1 MSDTTIRFKADFSDV
16 RQAMAELNRLLKIE
30 RTEFQ
35 VATSAMKNWGA
46 SSDGLVAKTK
56 QLNNELLLQRE
67 ALARAKKAYEKEAEK
82 TGDDRDEK
90 KLQQYEAAINKITAG
105 IKKNEAY
112 LGKYTAELDRL
123 NALYQKS
130 GADAKSF
137 DNNLENLSDD
147 IKKQEDTVKR
157 LALEYSNSVKNTG
170 EFSEQSKRLGAAL
183 KDEQNTLKEMQASMK
198 AVSDATKVADSSA
211 KEYDSQVDKLADDI
225 KRQEQVV
232 RELALEYNKA
242 SQASGKHSREAK
254 ALESTLEKEK
264 GTLAGMRS
272 QMNAVNSAT
281 KQTDDSTKK
290 LTASTKRMGD
300 GFTVVKGIITS
311 FVSQGL
317 RRAITAC
324 KDLAKEAVTAG
335 AGFEEQ
341 MSRVKAISGASS
353 EDMEKLADKAKEVSS
368 NSKFNATEAGQALE
382 YMAMA
387 GWKTNDMLNGLN
399 SVMELAA
406 ISGNDLAEVSDIVT
420 DDLTALGY
428 KSTDAEKFADV
439 LAAIATNSNTDVEKI
454 GQTFKNV
461 GTVAGSLGYSIEDL
475 GFALGTM
482 ANSAIK
488 SGKAGTDLRS
498 ILTRLS
504 NNTGATKNKLGALD
518 VLTKNLG
525 VSFYDTSGKVRPLSK
540 VLAEARKS
548 WKGLSDEQKISYATT
563 IAGQRGMGAWL
574 AMMKASPKDVNKLT
588 QAIKNSSGAADKMSK
603 TMLDNVSGNFTKLKN
618 QVHTIFINMFEK
630 LAPVLIEAM
639 NKVKNYLDH
648 IDLNKLGD
656 AVANIAKGAIE
667 FVGWLIEKLPT
678 LLSILKTIAITMG
691 AMWAGHKVTDMLGG
705 VATKLAEIGK
715 TGLSAISPISAL
727 SGAITA
733 VTTAIGG
740 AVAWAEWNAGV
751 QDAARKVDALNEAQ
765 EKAYNESKDHIKAI
779 EDRHKAQNEAIG
791 GMKGEMGYVEQLKK
805 EYNSYI
811 DKNGEIKK
819 AYKKRADVILN
830 EIAKAMGVERDEI
843 DKTLNKNK
851 KLGKSYELLAA
862 KRKLSMLQETYSEET
877 QDAIK
882 NNSKNAKDYADA
894 KAAYDRAKE
903 FTDKLRDIKKQ
914 YDEALAAGDH
924 DLAKKLHDDFNSYI
938 DSSEEFG
945 AAFKEKMQAL
955 GEVGKDMFGGA
966 FSEGFSWDESFNM
979 AMLDL
984 ESKTL
989 TTAENCRVAWETT
1002 SGAIKRDEDIQA
1014 GMASGDLERM
1024 NQLYT
1029 GYTTGVIDAS
1039 SSTKEEL
1046 EGIFNTAMQAYENM
1060 AKTYE
1065 NSGRKG
1071 YDALSQQI
1079 EAVKIAA
1086 QNAGKVLDDAQLKN
1100 MVIAKAKALGTL
1112 IPKEII
1118 DAMGKAGVDSSAAE
1132 NALKQ
1137 YVDFDDLVRQAELS
1151 GIKVSDEL
1159 VKGVSQSPSKLAPA
1173 MAQIKARLDLKGV
1186 ISDLQTKSPKIASAI
1201 ASGIESGKGK
1211 ITTVCKE
1218 LQKKIKLD
1226 PKLSESQKAEAIK
1239 QVQSIASAYSKD
1251 KSTNKAVKKLQGD
1264 AKKEVTA
1271 GTKKQAEEAGKAPS
1285 KMGASIEKNKGKV
1298 SSATK
1303 TVAKAG
1309 ENAFKMDT
1317 NKMGYNTSSGVANGI
1332 LNNSG
1337 LVTNAMQIL
1346 AQRADAAYNGF
1357 MKIES
1362 PSRLMAERGMYTVL
1376 GLVNGIKA
1384 NTVKAVKAMTE
1395 MTKASL
1401 GAVDKEADMHSPS
1414 KKMKKKGENLM
1425 KGLALGIISGSS
1437 TVTAVMTNSVKSI
1450 LSGIPDTYKDK
1461 SKAQKELAKLR
1472 GTKVDKGIKNMSLKT
1487 LNKQIDK
1494 ATSKIKSLRKE
1505 LKKAWGTNLTDKA
1518 KGWDAKKLQKEI
1530 NKAKKEL
1537 PKLRKQ
1543 LAQMYGIEINA
1554 KIKKMGS
1561 KEIKAEI
1568 KKLDALRKEIESLG
1582 IELTP
1587 ELKKM
1592 DSKKL
1597 KEWLDDWKSPIK
1609 ELERD
1614 LTRLSGTIIKEKF
1627 SDIITQVGEQT
1638 KGVINIA
1645 KDGVAGVIDELLKLN
1660 NFNFSEVANNATSFF
1675 SKSLSKKIDYSQRL
1689 VNYRIDQ
1696 REQEYQKNIDAIEQA
1711 ADAENDRLSNAKDA
1725 DKQKIANDKKAR
1737 LNAAKQERD
1746 EYKQNVKAAK
1756 EDEIQKIQD
1765 KRDREINKLEKKKKN
1780 TKDSKKKKQYS
1791 EQISALKEYYREV
1804 IDQTKK
1810 HYDQMIKNA
1819 DEEYNQKKTNIDHW
1833 YDDALEGNE
1842 QYYDDLTNQ
1851 AKNGYDKLKDE
1862 QQSYLDSFKNASSEF
1877 MNGFNDALKEY
1888 EDAANSLINNAVS
1901 GVTSKYETLYN
1912 NLLQKQDTLTNKLR
1926 GWSDFFSVSNAKVLR
1941 VDDISKATDEI
1952 RTFYQK
1958 LEKLK
1963 GSVPEEVIDK
1973 IISSGKEEGSAYAD
1987 YLLNMSD
1994 AELKQYAGQMQ
2005 YYLDWADWMGQD
2017 LYHKDR
2023 DKVASDYQQAI
2034 KEAFAGIED
2043 ELAELGHNIFKGFCD
2058 GFADNIDYMDS
2069 TITTIVSQMIQQF
2082 KDELGIH
2089 SPSRVMM
2096 QIGDYTGQGFVDGLA
2111 ESLGDANAEVSKM
2124 VAQIVRTVGGVSD
2137 NIGQVRIGNALSSID
2152 GAKFGSTTNNRN
2164 VSNTENITNNY
2175 NLVQNNHSP
2184 KALTGLDTYLARR
2197 QQIAQLK
2204 LMGV

>member
-1 MSDTTIRFKADFSDV
+1 
-16 RQAMAELNRLLKIE
+16 
-30 RTEFQ
+30 
-35 VATSAMKNWGA
+35 
-46 SSDGLVAKTK
+46 
-56 QLNNELLLQRE
+56 
-67 ALARAKKAYEKEAEK
+67 
-82 TGDDRDEK
+82 
-90 KLQQYEAAINKITAG
+90 
-105 IKKNEAY
+105 
-112 LGKYTAELDRL
+112 
-123 NALYQKS
+123 
-130 GADAKSF
+130 
-137 DNNLENLSDD
+137 
-147 IKKQEDTVKR
+147 
-157 LALEYSNSVKNTG
+157 
-170 EFSEQSKRLGAAL
+170 
-183 KDEQNTLKEMQASMK
+183 
-198 AVSDATKVADSSA
+198 
-211 KEYDSQVDKLADDI
+211 
-225 KRQEQVV
+225 
-232 RELALEYNKA
+232 
-242 SQASGKHSREAK
+242 
-254 ALESTLEKEK
+254 
-264 GTLAGMRS
+264 
-272 QMNAVNSAT
+272 
-281 KQTDDSTKK
+281 
-290 LTASTKRMGD
+290 
-300 GFTVVKGIITS
+300 
-311 FVSQGL
+311 
-317 RRAITAC
+317 
-324 KDLAKEAVTAG
+324 
-335 AGFEEQ
+335 
-341 MSRVKAISGASS
+341 
-353 EDMEKLADKAKEVSS
+353 MEKLADKAKEVSS

-428 KSTDAEKFADV
+428 KSKDAEKFADV

-540 VLAEARKS
+540 VLAEARKA
-548 WKGLSDEQKISYATT
+548 WKGLSDEQKISYATS

-588 QAIKNSSGAADKMSK
+588 KAINDSDGAADRMSK

-618 QVHTIFINMFEK
+618 NLHSGFIEAFEAMKPALNNIINMVIEFVK
-630 LAPVLIEAM
+630 SIDFTSAGKALGDFATKFVSFITSLLQNLPSIINYIKILGTVLLAAFATGKIISMITGIVTAIQGLIEA
-639 NKVKNYLDH
+639 
-648 IDLNKLGD
+648 
-656 AVANIAKGAIE
+656 
-667 FVGWLIEKLPT
+667 T
-678 LLSILKTIAITMG
+678 
-691 AMWAGHKVTDMLGG
+691 G
-705 VATKLAEIGK
+705 VAETVMAGFSVAAAALPIV
-715 TGLSAISPISAL
+715 GLIA
-727 SGAITA
+727 GITA
-733 VTTAIGG
+733 LVGVFGMFSDSSDEASHHISNLTSEQKELCDAMKETAK
-740 AVAWAEWNAGV
+740 ASEEAKTKREEATAG
-751 QDAARKVDALNEAQ
+751 
-765 EKAYNESKDHIKAI
+765 I
-779 EDRHKAQNEAIG
+779 E
-791 GMKGEMGYVEQLKK
+791 GEMSYVEDLKD
-805 EYNSYI
+805 EYNSLI
-811 DKNGEIKK
+811 DKNGEVKK
-819 AYKKRADVILN
+819 GYEDRAEAILTTM
-830 EIAKAMGVERDEI
+830 AQAMGVERSEI
-843 DKTLNKNK
+843 EKTIKKNG
-851 KLGKSYELLAA
+851 KLGESFDALMV
-862 KRKLSMLQETYSEET
+862 KRKMNALSEAYADDYK
-877 QDAIK
+877 DAIK
-882 NNSKNAKDYADA
+882 NQ
-894 KAAYDRAKE
+894 KE
-903 FTDKLRDIKKQ
+903 QR
-914 YDEALAAGDH
+914 EN
-924 DLAKKLHDDFNSYI
+924 LAKLNEEYSKTQEIHQHLVDLKERLYAARKSGDQEQVDAITKEQEAYEAEHGTLQEVTGTFSDLINARNEAMTAYNNSMDVI
-938 DSSEEFG
+938 QKQEAINEAIASGST
-945 AAFKEKMQAL
+945 AKMQA
-955 GEVGKDMFGGA
+955 VFD
-966 FSEGFSWDESFNM
+966 S
-979 AMLDL
+979 
-984 ESKTL
+984 
-989 TTAENCRVAWETT
+989 V
-1002 SGAIKRDEDIQA
+1002 
-1014 GMASGDLERM
+1014 
-1024 NQLYT
+1024 
-1029 GYTTGVIDAS
+1029 TTGIKTVGSA
-1039 SSTKEEL
+1039 TKEEL
-1046 EGIFNTAMQAYENM
+1046 EQQA
-1060 AKTYE
+1060 
-1065 NSGRKG
+1065 
-1071 YDALSQQI
+1071 
-1079 EAVKIAA
+1079 EAVQTTAEQMMNAA
-1086 QNAGKVLDDAQLKN
+1086 GEWQSGITVQALQEQKNVLKKAKKQLGEELTDDDVRKFA
-1100 MVIAKAKALGTL
+1100 IAKAKALGES
-1112 IPKEII
+1112 IPKSVVDGLNSAKTGK
-1118 DAMGKAGVDSSAAE
+1118 DAEKIVGK
-1132 NALKQ
+1132 
-1137 YVDFDDLVRQAELS
+1137 YVKFDN
-1151 GIKVSDEL
+1151 L
-1159 VKGVSQSPSKLAPA
+1159 VKQAGQYGIAIPKSLAEGISSESTDVGAAIKTVKSYIKLGNAVNKLKDQGVTIPKKLAE
-1173 MAQIKARLDLKGV
+1173 
-1186 ISDLQTKSPKIASAI
+1186 
-1201 ASGIESGKGK
+1201 GIRNGNVDVEGAVKK
-1211 ITTVCKE
+1211 
-1218 LQKKIKLD
+1218 LNKKIKLD

-1264 AKKEVTA
+1264 AKKEVTS

-1285 KMGASIEKNKGKV
+1285 KMGASIKKNKGKV
-1298 SSATK
+1298 SSAVK
-1303 TVAKAG
+1303 TVAKTG
-1309 ENAFKMDT
+1309 ENAFKLDT
-1317 NKMGYNTSSGVANGI
+1317 NTMGYNTNSGVANGI
-1332 LNNSG
+1332 LDNSG

-1346 AQRADAAYNGF
+1346 AQRAEAAYNGF
-1357 MKIES
+1357 MKIKS

-1425 KGLALGIISGSS
+1425 KGLALGIISGGS

-1450 LSGIPDTYKDK
+1450 LSCIPDTYKDK

-1472 GTKVDKGIKNMSLKT
+1472 GTKVDKSIKNMSLKT

-1505 LKKAWGTNLTDKA
+1505 LKNVWGTNITGKA

-1543 LAQMYGIEINA
+1543 LAEMYGIEVNA
-1554 KIKKMGS
+1554 KIKKMGT

-1725 DKQKIANDKKAR
+1725 DKQKIANDKQAR
-1737 LNAAKQERD
+1737 LNYAKQERD
-1746 EYKQNVKAAK
+1746 EYKKNVKAAK
-1756 EDEIQKIQD
+1756 EDEIKKIQN
-1765 KRDREINKLEKKKKN
+1765 KRDKEVQKLEKKKKN

-1791 EQISALKEYYREV
+1791 EQISALKEYYKEV

-1819 DEEYNQKKTNIDHW
+1819 DNEYEQKKTNIGHW

-1842 QYYDDLTNQ
+1842 RYYDGLADQ

-1862 QQSYLDSFKNASSEF
+1862 QQGYLDSFKDASSEF

-1952 RTFYQK
+1952 RVFYQK

-2043 ELAELGHNIFKGFCD
+2043 ELAELGKNIFRGFCD